1 MTSDDNRKSAG
12 DVPFIIGAKPIP
24 KLECK
29 GCNTYQR
36 HVGWQMLPQG
46 YRCRGCVV
54 GRWNA

>member
-1 MTSDDNRKSAG
+1 MSAL
-12 DVPFIIGAKPIP
+12 KPIP

-46 YRCRGCVV
+46 YRCRGCVLA
-54 GRWNA
+54 RLNA